1 MKQTSTLRRRMKPSD
16 DEPHTT
22 KDSEE
27 DIKKTRSIK
36 HFKFTPKVK
45 SVMYMSISMAIHFG
59 GHEFA
64 RGPVGSLF
72 TSKDTG
78 FISSAALPLTVGFV
92 SPFSAFVLWTYSKML
107 NSYGPRLALVRS
119 TLYGSSFLLFVGL
132 ALCYIT
138 TYYNVS
144 EDDYARNFTKYL
156 LFGAYVFQSANVQF
170 LYTQHWSFV
179 SSIFTPEEGKLWFA
193 PIAGI
198 GSITSTLAAHYVS
211 AMVDVVGL
219 TGLICVAAVI
229 IGSSAFFANL
239 AYRVAAEYGFE
250 PKKNKKKEEEGDKHI
265 SSDESI
271 IETSRKLFQRKP
283 ILGGLSYEVIFS
295 QCFSSLLNFHFIVK
309 VKETILGDKERAG
322 WTGQQYAWI
331 NGVSGVMQFLML
343 PLLSKKVHERYL
355 WLFMPCF
362 MILLTSFQFYQ
373 SDSSLAVV
381 GFTFVSLKTL
391 EYSLRGQC
399 SEIAFARLDYESRF
413 LGKEMINLFANRLG
427 KSAMA
432 LSLFLLTTLIE
443 QKSNV
448 DLNEFLIQASS
459 AVAFLWLL
467 ATIHL
472 ISFLPK

>member
-1 MKQTSTLRRRMKPSD
+1 MKPIND
-16 DEPHTT
+16 DEMKNQEERAQLVHSDSSPT
-22 KDSEE
+22 KDG
-27 DIKKTRSIK
+27 KKNKTIK
-36 HFKFTPKVK
+36 HFKFTPKMK
-45 SVMYMSISMAIHFG
+45 SVLYMSLSMAVHFG

-92 SPFSAFVLWTYSKML
+92 SPFSAFVLWVYSKML
-107 NSYGPRLALVRS
+107 NAYGPRVALVRS
-119 TLYGSSFLLFVGL
+119 TVYGSSFLLLVGL
-132 ALCYIT
+132 VLCYIT
-138 TYYNVS
+138 TYYDLS
-144 EDDYARNFTKYL
+144 EDNNYTRYMTKYL

-170 LYTQHWSFV
+170 LYTQHWSFL
-179 SSIFTPEEGKLWFA
+179 SSVLTPEEGKSWFA
-193 PIAGI
+193 PIAGL

-211 AMVDVVGL
+211 AMVDAVGL
-219 TGLICVAAVI
+219 TGLICVAAII
-229 IGSSAFFANL
+229 IGSSALFADQ
-239 AYRVAAEYGFE
+239 AYKVAADHGFE
-250 PKKNKKKEEEGDKHI
+250 PKKKNKEAGDKHV

-271 IETSRKLFQRKP
+271 IETSKKLFKREP
-283 ILGGLSYEVIFS
+283 ILGGLFYEVILS

-309 VKETILGDKERAG
+309 VKEVILDDKERAG
-322 WTGQQYAWI
+322 WTGKQYAWI
-331 NGVSGVMQFLML
+331 NGVSGVMQFLLL
-343 PLLSKKVHERYL
+343 PLVSKKMHERQL

-362 MILLTSFQFYQ
+362 MILLTSFQLYQ

-381 GFTFVSLKTL
+381 GFTFVSLKTI

-399 SEIAFARLDYESRF
+399 NEIAFARLDYESRF

-432 LSLFLLTTLIE
+432 LSMFLLTTIIE
-443 QKSNV
+443 HKSEV
-448 DLNEFLIQASS
+448 DLNAFLVQASN

-472 ISFLPK
+472 TSFLPN

>member
-1 MKQTSTLRRRMKPSD
+1 MTHLNDSQTKNEQELKQ
-16 DEPHTT
+16 HVF
-22 KDSEE
+22 SESSAE
-27 DIKKTRSIK
+27 EGNEKNRSFK
-36 HFKFTPKVK
+36 HFKFTPKMK
-45 SVMYMSISMAIHFG
+45 SVIYMSISMAVHFG

-64 RGPVGSLF
+64 RGSVGSLF

-92 SPFSAFVLWTYSKML
+92 SPFSAFVLWVYSKML
-107 NSYGPRLALVRS
+107 NSYGPRLALVKS
-119 TLYGSSFLLFVGL
+119 TTYGSSFLLFVGL

-144 EDDYARNFTKYL
+144 EDENHTRNITKYL

-170 LYTQHWSFV
+170 LYTQHWSFL
-179 SSIFTPEEGKLWFA
+179 SSILTPEEGKLWFA

-211 AMVDVVGL
+211 AMVDAVGL
-219 TGLICVAAVI
+219 TGLICVAALI
-229 IGSSAFFANL
+229 IGSSALFANK
-239 AYRVAAEYGFE
+239 AYKLAAEYDFE
-250 PKKNKKKEEEGDKHI
+250 PKKKKVGDKHV
-265 SSDESI
+265 STDEGI
-271 IETSRKLFQRKP
+271 IETCRNLFKREP
-283 ILGGLSYEVIFS
+283 ILGGLFYEVILS
-295 QCFSSLLNFHFIVK
+295 QCFSSLLNFHFILK
-309 VKETILGDKERAG
+309 VKETILDDKERAG

-343 PLLSKKVHERYL
+343 PLVSKTVHERYM

-373 SDSSLAVV
+373 SDSSLPVV
-381 GFTFVSLKTL
+381 GFTFVSLKII

-399 SEIAFARLDYESRF
+399 SEIAFARLDYESRY

-432 LSLFLLTTLIE
+432 LSLFLLTTIIE
-443 QKSNV
+443 QKSEV
-448 DLNEFLIQASS
+448 DLNEFLVQASN
-459 AVAFLWLL
+459 AIAFLWLL

-472 ISFLPK
+472 TSFLPK